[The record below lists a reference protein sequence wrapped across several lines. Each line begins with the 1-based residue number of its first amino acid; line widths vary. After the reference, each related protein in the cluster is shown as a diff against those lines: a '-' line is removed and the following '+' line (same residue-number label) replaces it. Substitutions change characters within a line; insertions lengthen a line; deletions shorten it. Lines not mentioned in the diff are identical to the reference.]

1 MSDLLNRLEARTM
14 PSQDVVICLDLDL
27 LSKRDEAMKAV
38 ASAQAAARV
47 AARAEDER
55 LVSAQLKESDAVVAA
70 KARVA
75 ELEAAIRDASITLRI
90 KGVDRLT
97 YNAWLLACPPRK
109 GKDVG
114 PFDASKF
121 FMHAAKHSAV
131 YVDANGGEH
140 PISDEEWAVID
151 KQLTDGEHDRIAQ
164 AVIHV
169 NREAGRVDVTP
180 FVSGSATTTDSFG
193 ISASPAR

>member
-27 LSKRDEAMKAV
+27 LSKRDEAVKAV
-38 ASAQAAARV
+38 ASAQSRART
-47 AARAEDER
+47 DT
-55 LVSAQLKESDAVVAA
+55 LVSSEPAAVARA

-109 GKDVG
+109 GKDAG
-114 PFDASKF
+114 PFDPSKF

-131 YVDANGGEH
+131 YVDAEGKEH
-140 PISDEEWAVID
+140 PISAEEWAAID

-169 NREAGRVDVTP
+169 NRSAGQVDVAP